1 MDESYP
7 QIEEGVEY
15 NDFEIIFKLFGGA
28 MGNTFLVRYKPSG
41 VLYVMKRVDYLDEND
56 KRIADEEIAQMKRLT
71 SRYTRVL
78 ELFAQIILALDFIHS
93 QGVVHRDIKPENIFI
108 MEDGQVK
115 LGDFGLSKIL
125 NEKNYATVAGTK
137 QYFAL
142 EVYIEGKMYFSTDV
156 YAVGICIIE

>member
-1 MDESYP
+1 
-7 QIEEGVEY
+7 
-15 NDFEIIFKLFGGA
+15 
-28 MGNTFLVRYKPSG
+28 
-41 VLYVMKRVDYLDEND
+41 MKRVDYLDEND

-71 SRYTRVL
+71 SRYTVLLICTFVERTDKYIITEYCSSGDLRKHITDLQALPETERIERVL

-108 MEDGQVK
+108 MEDGSVK
-115 LGDFGLSKIL
+115 LGDFGLSKML
-125 NEKNYATVAGTK
+125 NEKNYNTVAGTK